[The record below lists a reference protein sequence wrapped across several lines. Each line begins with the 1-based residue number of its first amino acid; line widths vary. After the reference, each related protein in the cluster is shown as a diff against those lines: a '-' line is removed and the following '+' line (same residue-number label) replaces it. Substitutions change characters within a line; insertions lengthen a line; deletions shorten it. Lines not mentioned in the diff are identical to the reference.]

1 MTPAP
6 FIEDV
11 NHIRHDRYRSDPVI
25 TLGMILCGHVRGT
38 DAFYQVVSFT
48 PSKKSVRIKHVSCH
62 YIGGLRLLE
71 VQDGVRLAWELFP
84 NSDPLTRRISNI
96 TVAECITVAPGF
108 CVFPTSLSLNEVT
121 P

>member
-11 NHIRHDRYRSDPVI
+11 NHNRHDRYRSHPVI
-25 TLGMILCGHVRGT
+25 TLGMILCGHVSGT

-48 PSKKSVRIKHVSCH
+48 PSKKSARIRHVSCH
-62 YIGGLRLLE
+62 YIDGIGLLR

-96 TVAECITVAPGF
+96 TVAECIKVAPGL
-108 CVFPTSLSLNEVT
+108 CVFPTSLSLDEVT